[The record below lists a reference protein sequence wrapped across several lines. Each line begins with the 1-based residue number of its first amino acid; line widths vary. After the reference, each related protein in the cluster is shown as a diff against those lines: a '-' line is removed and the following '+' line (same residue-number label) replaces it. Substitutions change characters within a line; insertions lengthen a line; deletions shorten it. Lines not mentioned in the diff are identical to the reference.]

1 MKKVMV
7 IDDEYDMQSLFRQ
20 RFRKEIR
27 QGQIELTFALSAE
40 EALDQLQQQSTI
52 DLALILSD
60 INMPGMDGLEFLRIV
75 KERFAS
81 IEVIMVTAYG
91 DREKYEIAMNYGADG
106 FINKPIEFQE
116 LKQRVLMH

>member
-40 EALDQLQQQSTI
+40 EALDQLQQQSMI

-75 KERFAS
+75 KERFAN

-106 FINKPIEFQE
+106 FISKPIEFQE
-116 LKQRVLMH
+116 LKQRVLMN